1 MNSVIVWS
9 AVLVIWVILCT
20 WEANENKSSFST
32 KWDFFFLG
40 WTAANLLYKIFEELK

>member
-9 AVLVIWVILCT
+9 AILVIWIILCGC
-20 WEANENKSSFST
+20 EANENKFSLTT

-40 WTAANLLYKIFEELK
+40 WTAAQLLNKIFEALR